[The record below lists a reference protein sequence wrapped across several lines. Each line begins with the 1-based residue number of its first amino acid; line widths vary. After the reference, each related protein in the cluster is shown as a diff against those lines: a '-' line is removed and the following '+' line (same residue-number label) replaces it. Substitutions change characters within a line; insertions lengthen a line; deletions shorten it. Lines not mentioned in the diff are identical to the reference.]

1 MALVYPNNDPLGFMC
16 AFYGC
21 IMAGIVPVPIEV
33 PLTRRDAGSQQI
45 GFLLGKFVCKHKDC
59 LFSFL
64 TSRYSKRQQKM
75 YSFSK
80 GRPRNR

>member
-45 GFLLGKFVCKHKDC
+45 GFLLGKNLFTYKKRSAVC
-59 LFSFL
+59 LFF
-64 TSRYSKRQQKM
+64 TSRYYLKKHH
-75 YSFSK
+75 K
-80 GRPRNR
+80 E

>member
-1 MALVYPNNDPLGFMC
+1 MFLLIFKTVCLQITGDRVALVYPNNDPLGFMC

-45 GFLLGKFVCKHKDC
+45 GFLLGKFVYK
-59 LFSFL
+59 L
-64 TSRYSKRQQKM
+64 KR
-75 YSFSK
+75 
-80 GRPRNR
+80 

>member
-45 GFLLGKFVCKHKDC
+45 GFLLGKYFYKKKR
-59 LFSFL
+59 LFIQFFI
-64 TSRYSKRQQKM
+64 TSRY
-75 YSFSK
+75 
-80 GRPRNR
+80 

>member
-45 GFLLGKFVCKHKDC
+45 GFLLGKFVYKQKNDC

-64 TSRYSKRQQKM
+64 TSRYSKRRQKINLI
-75 YSFSK
+75 FI
-80 GRPRNR
+80 

>member
-45 GFLLGKFVCKHKDC
+45 GFLLGKFTNKKDC
-59 LFSFL
+59 LFRFFNIKIL
-64 TSRYSKRQQKM
+64 IKATENEFDIHLAKV
-75 YSFSK
+75 
-80 GRPRNR
+80 G